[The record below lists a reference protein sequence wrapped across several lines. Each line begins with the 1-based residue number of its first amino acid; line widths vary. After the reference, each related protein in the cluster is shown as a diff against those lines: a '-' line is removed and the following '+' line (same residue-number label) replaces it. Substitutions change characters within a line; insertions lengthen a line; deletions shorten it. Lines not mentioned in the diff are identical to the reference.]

1 MAYAYGFGCGFGFF
15 HFFGTILF
23 FVFLFLAVKFFLR
36 GGRYG
41 GWRGWGWRG
50 GYHRWAGDGADEALR
65 TARERLAKG
74 QLSAEEFARINAGLR
89 ADTAYTPPFESRR
102 DRDSALGIARM
113 RYAKGEI
120 TAEEFE
126 AIEKALRH

>member
-15 HFFGTILF
+15 HFFGTLLF
-23 FVFLFLAVKFFLR
+23 FVFLFFVIKFFLR
-36 GGRYG
+36 GGC
-41 GWRGWGWRG
+41 GWGWRR
-50 GYHRWAGDGADEALR
+50 GYHRWSRVEASDEALR

-74 QLSAEEFARINAGLR
+74 QLSAEEFARVSAGLR
-89 ADTAYTPPFESRR
+89 ADTAPRDTQPFESWFGH
-102 DRDSALGIARM
+102 DSALSIARM

-126 AIEKALRH
+126 AIKRALG